1 MVEAKH
7 CFHTTQAFYL
17 TNLFRL
23 IINDENYK
31 KYSRETLEKDVL
43 SHAKSGQAILELSA
57 EFEEEM
63 KNASTP
69 EEMPMCYVEKILQ
82 IQYPDKDSLDR
93 ILNSI
98 WINSESMF
106 GVTLFYTESMKRA
119 KYIDSQALS
128 E

>member
-1 MVEAKH
+1 M
-7 CFHTTQAFYL
+7 